1 MVMNRAEAVPVVAVS
16 IILVVYA
23 VLIFFETWLVMAG
36 LIFTLS
42 PILVMWLVYNVI
54 RNGKYSGRELDENEE
69 WGYTDRA

>member
-1 MVMNRAEAVPVVAVS
+1 
-16 IILVVYA
+16 
-23 VLIFFETWLVMAG
+23 MAG